1 MYRPISRYEKSKT
14 EIQVKSSYDQYLE
27 KVEKATGETKFI
39 YHVTNENSAVGKKG
53 VLFNQQYFL
62 SSKIHIFKAMDTLE
76 LSLNKQ
82 TKNKKQKQ
90 KQNNRRTI

>member
-1 MYRPISRYEKSKT
+1 MITNLTLFMTYSITYNENNRVYRPISRYEKSKT

-27 KVEKATGETKFI
+27 KVEKAIGETRFI

-62 SSKIHIFKAMDTLE
+62 SSKITL
-76 LSLNKQ
+76 
-82 TKNKKQKQ
+82 
-90 KQNNRRTI
+90 RA